1 MAGVPISKFIQ
12 IASASSSSTAGQL
25 PLGTSIEAINEANKE
40 LSTLNVGRLVFN
52 FQRTGN
58 STNELLGGELLRKI
72 GHRIEPMTADDYKI
86 SNSMAGYFHSGKD
99 NLDDPFIRIHAL
111 DYRRPSEIV
120 GTTLHEVTHAASHL
134 SLMSNPLGTAQ
145 DHLRIFQN
153 SIRHRRPGYLDEDWM
168 NLGFQQFKT
177 VMSEHGIEEGLAEAG
192 RIKLTHRVLPN
203 SIFNSTNSG
212 AYEGRLA
219 YTSLDHFEEY
229 ADYYLDED
237 FIENLRSNFEPGSGI
252 KGPLSGKEVIAPGE
266 RSAYLQAVKS
276 GARKHDAISFDQFID
291 EIKFSGKVAALA
303 RNNRYVRSERYFR

>member
-52 FQRTGN
+52 FQRTAN
-58 STNELLGGELLRKI
+58 PTNELLGGELLRKI

-134 SLMSNPLGTAQ
+134 SRMSGPLAAAQ
-145 DHLRIFQN
+145 DHLNIFQN
-153 SIRHRRPGYLDEDWM
+153 SISYRRPGFLDEDWM
-168 NLGFQQFKT
+168 KVGFQQFKT
-177 VMSEHGIEEGLAEAG
+177 VMSEHGIEEGLAETG
-192 RIKLTHRVLPN
+192 RIKLTQRVLPN
-203 SIFNSTNSG
+203 SIFNSNNPG
-212 AYEGRLA
+212 EYEGRLA
-219 YTSLDHFEEY
+219 YTSLDHFDEY
-229 ADYYLDED
+229 ADHYLNND
-237 FIENLRSNFEPGSGI
+237 FIESLKLNLEPGTGI
-252 KGPLSGKEVIAPGE
+252 KGPISGKEVILPEE
-266 RSAYLQAVKS
+266 RSAYLQSVKS
-276 GARKHDAISFDQFID
+276 GARKHDAISFNQFID
-291 EIKFSGKVAALA
+291 EIKFSGQVSALA
-303 RNNRYVRSERYFR
+303 RNNGHVRSERYFR